1 MMVED
6 HSILD
11 KSLDQFALSAEFLEM
26 VRINNFKNLGEITK
40 VPVPEL
46 LKLPY
51 FGYRV
56 LVELMTILKYY
67 KLESELIE
75 GN

>member
-1 MMVED
+1 MED
-6 HSILD
+6 INSILD
-11 KSLDQFALSAEFLEM
+11 KPLDQFALSAEFLEM
-26 VRINNFKNLGEITK
+26 VRINNFKSLGEITQI
-40 VPVPEL
+40 PVHEL

-67 KLESELIE
+67 KLESALIE
-75 GN
+75 E

>member
-1 MMVED
+1 MVEN
-6 HSILD
+6 HSILE
-11 KSLDQFALSAEFLEM
+11 KPLNHFALSDEFQEM

-40 VPVPEL
+40 IPVHEL

-56 LVELMTILKYY
+56 LVELMTILKFY
-67 KLESELIE
+67 KLESALIE
-75 GN
+75 D

>member
-1 MMVED
+1 MNEEF

-11 KSLDQFALSAEFLEM
+11 KPLDQFALSAEFLEM

-40 VPVPEL
+40 IPVQEL

-67 KLESELIE
+67 KMESVLIE
-75 GN
+75 D

>member
-1 MMVED
+1 MVEN

-11 KSLDQFALSAEFLEM
+11 EPLDKFALSAEFQEM
-26 VRINNFKNLGEITK
+26 VRINNFGSLGEITK
-40 VPVPEL
+40 IPIPDL

-56 LVELMTILKYY
+56 LVELITILKFY
-67 KLESELIE
+67 KLESEMIE
-75 GN
+75 E